1 MAKKELSADDMFRKV
16 AEDLRRAALA
26 PNVFGYEPHSKQE
39 DFHSA
44 ATNGRLYIGGNRSG
58 KTTGGVIEDIWWL
71 TGTHPYIKTPPPP
84 VRGRVISVDFVN
96 GIEKIIK
103 PQFAQWLPLSAL
115 KGGSWDKAY
124 SKELRMLTLEND
136 STLEFMSYDQDLDKF
151 AGTSRHFIHF
161 DEECPQDIFIENKMR
176 LIDTGGRW
184 WITMTPVDGMTW
196 VYDDL
201 FLPGTKRED
210 PNIHV
215 TIVDMMDNP
224 HLNVAEIDM
233 QLSGLSKD
241 EKKARKEGKF
251 VQIGGL
257 VYQSFDTDVHVVE
270 PFIPPLDWEWYAS
283 VDHGFNNPT
292 AWLWHA
298 VSPEGNVV
306 TFSEHFEAEKT
317 IDYHA
322 SVVHTRNA
330 SFGRSPDMYVG
341 DPAMSQRNAITGTS
355 IFDEYAQYEIPITP
369 GNNDVQSGISRVQH
383 YLAHT
388 DGRNPKWT
396 ITSNCQN
403 LIREMS
409 RLRWKTW
416 ANKRTANQNNK
427 YDVIHKK
434 DDHACDSARYFFTV
448 MPTLAGDGVIATPD
462 KVSPFPYPGEGS
474 EQSVSY
480 DWNLKSRFNER
491 PEAYDES
498 VGIY

>member
-1 MAKKELSADDMFRKV
+1 MAKKELTADDMFRKV

-26 PNVFGYEPHSKQE
+26 PNIFGYTPHHKQE
-39 DFHSA
+39 DFHKSEQ
-44 ATNGRLYIGGNRSG
+44 NGRLYIGGNRSG
-58 KTTGGVIEDIWWL
+58 KTTGGVVEDIWWL
-71 TGTHPYIKTPPPP
+71 TGKHLYIKTPPPP

-103 PQFAQWLPLSAL
+103 PQFAQWLPLSEL

-124 SKELRMLTLEND
+124 SKELRTLTLAND

-196 VYDDL
+196 VYDDI
-201 FLPGTKRED
+201 FLPGTKKED

-215 TIVDMMDNP
+215 TVVDMMDNP
-224 HLNVAEIDM
+224 HLNVSEIDM

-257 VYQSFDTDVHVVE
+257 VYKSFDPDIHVVE

-298 VSPEGNVV
+298 VSPDGDVV

-317 IDYHA
+317 INHHA
-322 SVVHTRNA
+322 GVIHTRNA
-330 SFGRSPDMYVG
+330 AHGRSPDMYVG
-341 DPAMSQRNAITGTS
+341 DPAMSQRTAVTGTS
-355 IFDEYAQYEIPITP
+355 IFDEYASYEIPIVP
-369 GNNDVQSGISRVQH
+369 GNNDVQSGVSRVQQ
-383 YLAHT
+383 YLEHK
-388 DGRNPKWT
+388 DGREPKWH
-396 ITSNCQN
+396 ITANCIN
-403 LIREMS
+403 LIREME

-427 YDVIHKK
+427 YDIIHKK

-448 MPTLAGDGVIATPD
+448 MPVL
-462 KVSPFPYPGEGS
+462 SGEGTVAKPDILKPMPGGFTQ
-474 EQSVSY
+474 QSVDY
-480 DWNLKSRFNER
+480 DWNLQSRFNER
-491 PEAYDES
+491 NESYDES
-498 VGIY
+498 VGIF